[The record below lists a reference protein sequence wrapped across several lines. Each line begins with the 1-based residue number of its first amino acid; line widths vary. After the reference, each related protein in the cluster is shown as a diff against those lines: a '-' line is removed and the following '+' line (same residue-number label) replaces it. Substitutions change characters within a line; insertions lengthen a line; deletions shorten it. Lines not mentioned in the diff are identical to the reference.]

1 MWINLIVDD
10 DYGLREAADKGDP
23 MSMFAYAIYLKN
35 KSLLSG
41 GVHGAEHWFRKA
53 CEHEYPGACEELK
66 LVKALGRRASKAPYV
81 RRPIRDDATSTVPKY
96 SLVRLTYKQKLDR
109 INIPGNRVQS
119 LGSGNFQ
126 VPSHFSHSDAYSYAS
141 SYGVRHSNELR
152 DALKSL
158 GLAQRSLSFQS
169 HLVDVLDVG
178 CGPSMT
184 LDILKE
190 FGIRIDNFSGYDHAE
205 SMLWLAR
212 ELNSDDK
219 VRFERNLD
227 DFDVSQRQG
236 LVIMNHVI
244 NQKFVTENILKN
256 WIGQLKRIFPKGFSY
271 VSVEPSKS
279 EFNKNFD
286 EFEKICRRSGLKV
299 LDHMQKS
306 SRSSSKMGIGKRV
319 NYWECQW

>member
-1 MWINLIVDD
+1 VDD
-10 DYGLREAADKGDP
+10 DYGLREAADRGDP
-23 MSMFAYAIYLKN
+23 KSMFAYAIYLKN
-35 KSLLSG
+35 KNMLSG

-66 LVKALGRRASKAPYV
+66 LVKTLGRRAFKAPKA
-81 RRPIRDDATSTVPKY
+81 RRPVRDDTTSTIPKY
-96 SLVRLTYKQKLDR
+96 SIVRLTYKQKLDR
-109 INIPGNRVQS
+109 INILGNKVKP
-119 LGSGNFQ
+119 LGGVDFQ
-126 VPSHFSHSDAYSYAS
+126 VPSHISHSDACSYAS

-158 GLAQRSLSFQS
+158 GLQKRSHPFQS
-169 HLVDVLDVG
+169 HLVDVLDIG

-212 ELNSDDK
+212 ELNSDAK
-219 VRFERNLD
+219 VKFAANLD
-227 DFDVSQRQG
+227 DFDVSRRQG

-244 NQKFVTENILKN
+244 NQKFVNENILKN
-256 WIGQLKRIFPKGFSY
+256 WVNQLRRIFPKGFSY
-271 VSVEPSKS
+271 ISVEPSKS
-279 EFNKNFD
+279 EFNKNL
-286 EFEKICRRSGLKV
+286 ENFENICRVSGLKIF
-299 LDHMQKS
+299 HHRQKS
-306 SRSSSKMGIGKRV
+306 SRSSSKSGIGKRV

>member
-1 MWINLIVDD
+1 M
-10 DYGLREAADKGDP
+10 
-23 MSMFAYAIYLKN
+23 
-35 KSLLSG
+35 
-41 GVHGAEHWFRKA
+41 
-53 CEHEYPGACEELK
+53 
-66 LVKALGRRASKAPYV
+66 
-81 RRPIRDDATSTVPKY
+81 
-96 SLVRLTYKQKLDR
+96 
-109 INIPGNRVQS
+109 
-119 LGSGNFQ
+119 
-126 VPSHFSHSDAYSYAS
+126 
-141 SYGVRHSNELR
+141 RHSNELR